1 VRTEFGYH
9 LIKLLGVEAPDVPS
23 FASLKDKLTH
33 ELKTQQSSSASS
45 RPPSS
50 LKMPRSKPP
59 TWVSRLRTWPES
71 ADLRGIRP

>member
-33 ELKTQQSSSASS
+33 ELKTQQVEQRFVEATKQLEDAAFEAS
-45 RPPSS
+45 
-50 LKMPRSKPP
+50 
-59 TWVSRLRTWPES
+59 
-71 ADLRGIRP
+71 DLGQPAQDLA